1 MTTSMQS
8 TESPATAALTLPI
21 PRTAGCMPA
30 AVASVTMSSSL
41 LCGGLVAGHRVLIRV
56 EDLGPGSARGVELG
70 RPLLSQ
76 RLEVVG
82 ELLDLRFRQLCEG
95 DARVA
100 HELFRGGV
108 LLCDALAQTL

>member
-1 MTTSMQS
+1 MTTSTQS

-21 PRTAGCMPA
+21 ARTAGCMPA
-30 AVASVTMSSSL
+30 AAASVTMSSPL

-82 ELLDLRFRQLCEG
+82 ELLGLRFRQLGEG
-95 DARVA
+95 DDRRA
-100 HELFRGGV
+100 HGLVPAGV
-108 LLCDALAQTL
+108 L